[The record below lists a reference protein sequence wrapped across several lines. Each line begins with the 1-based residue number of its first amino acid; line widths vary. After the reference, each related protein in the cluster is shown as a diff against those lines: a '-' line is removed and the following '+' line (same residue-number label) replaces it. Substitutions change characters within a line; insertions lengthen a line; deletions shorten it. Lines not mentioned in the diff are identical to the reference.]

1 VLADF
6 NFLHHFPEGGTI
18 AGPVLAD
25 DADLLGAFSLLTEER
40 NGAETLSQSVHANAP
55 LSTNSAE
62 SCFPSSSTIKE
73 GAHRAPKGS
82 RLCINYRAGPSPA
95 EPPPAAYGAP
105 DAGRS
110 PTADRT
116 GTAQTTRGGLRAG
129 RRRLRQMTMDSDFQ
143 SGYEDTHHVAG
154 TQAQVRRGRDAM
166 RMRGFRPASGSD
178 ATSSLGSEL
187 GVLAVYSLSP
197 LRNA

>member
-1 VLADF
+1 MKPQL
-6 NFLHHFPEGGTI
+6 
-18 AGPVLAD
+18 
-25 DADLLGAFSLLTEER
+25 
-40 NGAETLSQSVHANAP
+40 
-55 LSTNSAE
+55 
-62 SCFPSSSTIKE
+62 
-73 GAHRAPKGS
+73 
-82 RLCINYRAGPSPA
+82 
-95 EPPPAAYGAP
+95 AAYGAP
-105 DAGRS
+105 EAGRI

-154 TQAQVRRGRDAM
+154 TQTQAQRRRDAM
-166 RMRGFRPASGSD
+166 RTRGFRPASGSD

-197 LRNA
+197 LENA